1 MGIRQK
7 DFDYTPQGVELRT
20 RESAVRRTKPQD
32 RAIADE

>member
-7 DFDYTPQGVELRT
+7 DFDYTPQGVELRM
-20 RESAVRRTKPQD
+20 RESAARCTKSQE

>member
-20 RESAVRRTKPQD
+20 RGSAEWRIKPQEG
-32 RAIADE
+32 ASVDE